1 MTIARTRSASDRRH
15 PGVRALAVTIAIL
28 LLVIYPFWASDY
40 QISVA
45 RDALIFGILALSLD
59 FLWGKAE
66 ILSFGQ
72 AAFFGI
78 GAYAVAILGPRIGGG
93 DAFVTGLVAGL
104 AMAAIVGGAVGYF
117 LLYGGVRG
125 PYLTIVTLAL
135 SLVAERIATGWA
147 DVTGGDAGLLG
158 SPPPGLAVSGLSV
171 KLDAP
176 LGQYL
181 LVLGLLSA
189 CAFGIAWWCAG
200 RRGVVL
206 TALQD
211 NELRL
216 RALGY
221 DTSGRLLGVFVVS
234 SMIAALAGALYAGV
248 SGFVAPDLVGLLL
261 STQAIVWVAVGGRG
275 TLLGPVLGAFFVTR
289 LQTEVSG
296 ISYALWP
303 LLMGIFLSRSYF
315 FSRKDYCPSF
325 CVARPPFSSARQR
338 YDGRRVA

>member
-1 MTIARTRSASDRRH
+1 MKMTMAGTGAMSARRRRLN
-15 PGVRALAVTIAIL
+15 PQRAAVAIVAL
-28 LLVIYPFWASDY
+28 LLVIYPFWVGDY

-59 FLWGKAE
+59 FLWGKAG

-93 DAFVTGLVAGL
+93 DAFLFGLAAGL
-104 AMAAIVGGAVGYF
+104 AVAALVAGAVGYF

-147 DVTGGDAGLLG
+147 EVTGGDAGLLG
-158 SPPPGLAVSGLSV
+158 SPPPGLELPGFILRLGEPLS
-171 KLDAP
+171 
-176 LGQYL
+176 QYFLVIVL
-181 LVLGLLSA
+181 LAASVY
-189 CAFGIAWWCAG
+189 GILRWCSG
-200 RRGVVL
+200 RRGMVL
-206 TALQD
+206 AALQG
-211 NELRL
+211 NELKL

-221 DTSGRLLGVFVVS
+221 DTAGRLLSVFVAS
-234 SMIAALAGALYAGV
+234 SMIAALAGSLYAGV

-261 STQAIVWVAVGGRG
+261 STQTIVWVAVGGRG
-275 TLLGPVLGAFFVTR
+275 TLFGPILGAFFVTR
-289 LQTEVSG
+289 LQTEISS

-303 LLMGIFLSRSYF
+303 LIMGVFFVALVFVFPEGLLPFLLRQLTSLFGRE
-315 FSRKDYCPSF
+315 
-325 CVARPPFSSARQR
+325 ART
-338 YDGRRVA
+338 